1 MWWGHHGGHSFNP
14 LLTQQWCLR
23 PKQYWCAQPVSPF
36 LASFLKNCFCRTF
49 LHKQCWVQPVFP
61 FLASIHKN
69 LRICTNCVQCHK
81 NSKLAASLCVK
92 LTHCFINSIYCF
104 KSFQKDIYQRKTS
117 ANLIKEIATGKS
129 WENLKSRL
137 WTAQKVPLCSKWK
150 CYASKIFGQ
159 ICLILYFSWNLRL
172 LPCSHNIRDWLNDDD
187 DGDELR
193 HSLQIPLLTSDRI
206 WQNRKVFAA
215 STITLLRHQIQL
227 AIKPPFIQR
236 SLRINLS
243 LEEFKTIPNFT
254 KNQFEIEKFPKLM
267 GKAVIHN
274 PNQPRSHFPR
284 SIS

>member
-1 MWWGHHGGHSFNP
+1 MVPEAKTVLMCSACF
-14 LLTQQWCLR
+14 
-23 PKQYWCAQPVSPF
+23 PF
-36 LASFLKNCFCRTF
+36 FWTHFLKNFVCRTY
-49 LHKQCWVQPVFP
+49 LHKQCRVQPVFP
-61 FLASIHKN
+61 FLASFHKN

-92 LTHCFINSIYCF
+92 LTRCFINSIYCF

-137 WTAQKVPLCSKWK
+137 WTAQKVPLSSKWK

-172 LPCSHNIRDWLNDDD
+172 LPCSQNIRVWLNDDD

-254 KNQFEIEKFPKLM
+254 KKSVWNWKISQVD
-267 GKAVIHN
+267 GKSSD
-274 PNQPRSHFPR
+274 P
-284 SIS
+284 